1 MDLDLSE
8 DQKMLRTMARDF
20 LVKECTKLH
29 VRDME
34 VAEAGYSAELWTKMV
49 QLGWTGLPFP
59 EAYGGGDGSFLDL
72 TVLLE
77 EMGRACLPGPF
88 ISTVVLA
95 GLPILVAGTEEQK
108 KKYLP
113 AVVDGKVFTLALTES
128 DGRYEPASMRTS
140 AAGDGSDYTITGT
153 KLFVPDAH
161 VADYILCLARTGNGA
176 SSGQGLTLFVVD
188 ARDDRVRTTVLQ
200 TIASDRQCEVVFDGV
215 RVPAN
220 AMLGE
225 PGQGWP
231 LVQKVLQWAAVAKC
245 AEMVGAG
252 EEVLAMS
259 AAYARERVQFDKP
272 IGTFQ
277 AIQHHCANMRI
288 ELDGMRYL
296 TYEAAWLLS
305 EGLPAVREVSMAKTW
320 VSEAIRRITRLG
332 HQIHGGVGYITDH
345 DMQLYFRRGEA
356 AKSLFGDACFHREL
370 VAQNLGL

>member
-20 LVKECTKLH
+20 LIKECTKQH

-34 VAEAGYSAELWTKMV
+34 VVEAGYSPDLWTKMV
-49 QLGWTGLPFP
+49 QLGWMGLPFP

-77 EMGRACLPGPF
+77 EMGRACLPAPF
-88 ISTVVLA
+88 VSTVVLA
-95 GLPILVAGTEEQK
+95 GLPILAAGTEVQK

-113 AVVDGKVFTLALTES
+113 EVVEGKIFTLALTES
-128 DGRYEPASMRTS
+128 DGRYDPGSIRST

-153 KLFVPDAH
+153 KLLVPDAH
-161 VADYILCLARTGNGA
+161 VADYILCLARIGEGTPA
-176 SSGQGLTLFVVD
+176 EQGLTMFIVD
-188 ARDDRVRTTVLQ
+188 ARDERIGKTVLQ
-200 TIASDRQCEVVFDGV
+200 TIASDRQCGVVFNGV
-215 RVPAN
+215 RVPAS
-220 AMLGE
+220 ALLGE
-225 PGQGWP
+225 PGQGW
-231 LVQKVLQWAAVAKC
+231 LLAEKILQWAAVAKC

-259 AAYARERVQFDKP
+259 AAYARERIQFEKP

-288 ELDGMRYL
+288 DLDGIRYL

-305 EGLPAVREVSMAKTW
+305 EGLPADQAVSMAKAW
-320 VSEAIRRITRLG
+320 VSDSIGRITRLG

-345 DMQLYFRRGEA
+345 DMQLFFRRGEA
-356 AKSLFGDACFHREL
+356 AKALFGDARFHREL
-370 VAQNLGL
+370 IAQKMGL